1 MKIITKKFGGSHSSV
16 FGIAGVGDLYVS
28 ILGGRNSK
36 LGSYLGEN
44 LNYKNILKNKM
55 KNTTVEGADLVIS
68 HGNYLSKR
76 LKKESSPVKFIMQF
90 TIKQ

>member
-1 MKIITKKFGGSHSSV
+1 M

-68 HGNYLSKR
+68 HGKLLIKNIGRKNLPLLNSLCNSLLSN
-76 LKKESSPVKFIMQF
+76 KKLNLSINS
-90 TIKQ
+90 